1 MIWLYLINHILE
13 AAELYYYTFCLYPHI
28 RRKRQEFLALFA
40 SYTVLFSIFIFFEN
54 YNLNILCNIVIIT
67 FLLKYITPAGI
78 LDSIKHS
85 LLTIMTVII
94 SELLF
99 DIPTVLFHIDTSF
112 PYPNLGTLLIGTLII
127 HIIHIVIMLFL
138 VRFQKKHISP
148 DVDSTNIFTISVLSL
163 CTLSLIGLENLGF
176 LSVLT
181 APQIP
186 WVYAIL
192 LSVLFTGIASLLIFL
207 KYEKEHRDKAQLQ
220 SHIQRTADEK
230 NYNHMIMQLD
240 NDQKI
245 LIHDIRNHLQT
256 IRDLL
261 DKKEYSSAGQ
271 HLSEML
277 DSSAISGGVPIT
289 NNYSLNLILARYKT
303 LCAKQDI
310 QLSTDIKGV
319 DIRFLTS
326 GDVTSLFCN
335 LLDNAMEASVS
346 CSKKEI
352 HLRIASR
359 EPSEAIQIILVNSC
373 ETEPAKSPN
382 GTYLSGKA
390 DAKRHGFG
398 LQSIRRVIEKYHG
411 DFQSYYDEE
420 SREFHTIILIYP
432 EVTQ

>member
-1 MIWLYLINHILE
+1 MIWLYLINHIVE
-13 AAELYYYTFCLYPHI
+13 AAALYYYTFCLYPHI
-28 RRKRQEFLALFA
+28 RRKRREFLALFA
-40 SYTVLFSIFIFFEN
+40 SYTVLFSIFIAFEN
-54 YNLNILCNIVIIT
+54 YSLNILCNIVIIA
-67 FLLKYITPAGI
+67 FLLKYITPAGV

-85 LLTIMTVII
+85 LLTILAVMI
-94 SELLF
+94 SELFF

-112 PYPNLGTLLIGTLII
+112 PYPSFGILILGSITIRGIQ
-127 HIIHIVIMLFL
+127 IVIMLLL
-138 VRFQKKHISP
+138 VRFQRKHSSP
-148 DVDSTNIFTISVLSL
+148 DGDFANIFPVAILSL
-163 CTLSLIGLENLGF
+163 CTLSLAGLENLGF

-181 APQIP
+181 ASQIP

-192 LSVLFTGIASLLIFL
+192 LSVLFIGLSSLLTYL
-207 KYEKEHRDKAQLQ
+207 RYEKEHRDKVQLQ

-230 NYNHMIMQLD
+230 NYNHMIIQLD

-256 IRDLL
+256 IQNLL
-261 DKKEYSSAGQ
+261 DKKEYSTAEQ
-271 HLSEML
+271 HLTEIL
-277 DSSAISGGVPIT
+277 DSPAVSGGVSVT
-289 NNYSLNLILARYKT
+289 NNHSLNLILARYKT
-303 LCAKQDI
+303 LCAEQDI

-432 EVTQ
+432 EVT

>member
-13 AAELYYYTFCLYPHI
+13 AAELYYYIFCLYPHI
-28 RRKRQEFLALFA
+28 RKKHHEFLALFA
-40 SYTVLFSIFIFFEN
+40 SYTALFSIFIFFEN
-54 YNLNILCNIVIIT
+54 YNLNIICNIVIVV
-67 FLLKYITPAGI
+67 FLLKYITPAGV

-85 LLTIMTVII
+85 LLTILSVVI

-99 DIPTVLFHIDTSF
+99 DIPTVLFHIDTVFS
-112 PYPNLGTLLIGTLII
+112 YPNFSVFLLGTFIMRVIQII
-127 HIIHIVIMLFL
+127 IMLLL
-138 VRFQKKHISP
+138 VRFQKKFISP
-148 DVDSTNIFTISVLSL
+148 GGDSSNVFSVAILSL
-163 CTLSLIGLENLGF
+163 CTLSLTGLENLGF

-192 LSVLFTGIASLLIFL
+192 LSVLFIGLSSLLTYL
-207 KYEKEHRDKAQLQ
+207 RYEKEHRDKVQLQ
-220 SHIQRTADEK
+220 THIQRTADEK
-230 NYNHMIMQLD
+230 NYNHMIIQLD

-256 IRDLL
+256 IQNLL
-261 DKKEYSSAGQ
+261 DKKEYSTAEQ
-271 HLSEML
+271 HLTEIL
-277 DSSAISGGVPIT
+277 DSPAVSGGVSVT
-289 NNYSLNLILARYKT
+289 NNHSLNLILARYKT
-303 LCAKQDI
+303 LCAEQDI

-390 DAKRHGFG
+390 DTKRHGFG
-398 LQSIRRVIEKYHG
+398 LQSIRHVIEKYHG

-432 EVTQ
+432 EVTR

>member
-13 AAELYYYTFCLYPHI
+13 AAELYYYIFCLYPHI
-28 RRKRQEFLALFA
+28 RKKHHEFLALFA
-40 SYTVLFSIFIFFEN
+40 SYTALFSIFIFFEN
-54 YNLNILCNIVIIT
+54 YNLNIICNIVIVV
-67 FLLKYITPAGI
+67 FLLKYITPAGV

-85 LLTIMTVII
+85 LLTILSVVI

-99 DIPTVLFHIDTSF
+99 DIPTVLFHIDTVFS
-112 PYPNLGTLLIGTLII
+112 YPNFSVFLLGTFIMRVIQII
-127 HIIHIVIMLFL
+127 IMLLL
-138 VRFQKKHISP
+138 VRFQKKYISP
-148 DVDSTNIFTISVLSL
+148 GGDSSNVFSVAILSL
-163 CTLSLIGLENLGF
+163 CTLSLTGLENLGF

-192 LSVLFTGIASLLIFL
+192 LSVLFIGLSSLLTYL
-207 KYEKEHRDKAQLQ
+207 RYEKEHRDKVQLQ
-220 SHIQRTADEK
+220 THIQRTADEK
-230 NYNHMIMQLD
+230 NYNHMIIQLD

-256 IRDLL
+256 IQNLL
-261 DKKEYSSAGQ
+261 DKKEYSTAEQ
-271 HLSEML
+271 HLTEIL
-277 DSSAISGGVPIT
+277 DSPAVSGGVSVT
-289 NNYSLNLILARYKT
+289 NNHSLNLILARYKT
-303 LCAKQDI
+303 LCAEQDI

-390 DAKRHGFG
+390 DTKRHGFG
-398 LQSIRRVIEKYHG
+398 LQSIRHVIEKYHG

-432 EVTQ
+432 EVTR